1 MAAISLIYLVFQHV
15 EITLVGCIKIKTSGK
30 YYNEIVTKL
39 SRHRQH
45 IAIFTTANSNTAG
58 SYDWCMEDKNCWK
71 KEINISSV
79 TCTNLR
85 KQSAINI
92 WYLCKNICK
101 ISAFLNKESTPAAK
115 FFFTYFVFLEI
126 RGKVQT

>member
-45 IAIFTTANSNTAG
+45 IAIFTTANSNTAWY
-58 SYDWCMEDKNCWK
+58 YD
-71 KEINISSV
+71 
-79 TCTNLR
+79 
-85 KQSAINI
+85 
-92 WYLCKNICK
+92 
-101 ISAFLNKESTPAAK
+101 
-115 FFFTYFVFLEI
+115 
-126 RGKVQT
+126 